1 MIIIMTEVQ
10 NFVTIIQS
18 ISEISMSKSGK
29 TAKCAVGDGVVKGG
43 RKARRSRPV
52 RSGSI

>member
-18 ISEISMSKSGK
+18 ISVISMSKSGK
-29 TAKCAVGDGVVKGG
+29 TAKQQNVPLEMA
-43 RKARRSRPV
+43 S
-52 RSGSI
+52 